1 MEKYKTLLDVAKRQT
16 GLDDFGVDAFRE
28 GLEILVNALRGEANL
43 NARGEAVLRER
54 IIGHLS
60 QRLQVEDWYRRF
72 PEVDEELLLAPLI
85 GISLPRT
92 GSTVLSF
99 LLAQDP
105 DARSLRRAEA
115 ASPCPPPAMLS
126 GAQQRA
132 AQVNAGQPPE
142 GFKPHVP
149 SGEDAPAEC
158 QDLMALDFKSQIFQ
172 AFAQI
177 PSYSNWLLEAD
188 LTSTYLYE
196 RRVLKLL
203 QWRRPAQPWR
213 LKCPTHLVYLEQ
225 LNEAFPDAR
234 FVMTHRAPSEVIP
247 SVIDV
252 YCDIAGT
259 FTDTLD
265 AQYLAELNLH
275 HWAVG
280 MQRALAFRDAQG
292 HAARFYDIDFTAMND
307 DPIAQ
312 VRGLYRWLG
321 EPVSEAFENGM
332 ALWWQHNA
340 VTREASAVRREAVAY
355 NIEDGRMRALFADYI
370 QRMRL
375 VGRGSSSA

>member
-1 MEKYKTLLDVAKRQT
+1 VETHKRLLDVAKRQT
-16 GLDDFGVDAFRE
+16 GLDDFGVDSFRE
-28 GLEILVNALRGEANL
+28 GLEILVNALRREANL
-43 NARGEAVLRER
+43 NARGEAVLRDR
-54 IIGHLS
+54 IVGHLS

-72 PEVDEELLLAPLI
+72 PEIDEEPLVAPLI

-92 GSTVLSF
+92 GSTVLSC

-105 DARSLRRAEA
+105 GARSLRRAEA
-115 ASPCPPPAMLS
+115 ASPCPPPAMVS
-126 GAQQRA
+126 DAGRSA
-132 AQVNAGQPPE
+132 AQPLASRAE
-142 GFKPHVP
+142 GLKPHVP

-177 PSYSNWLLEAD
+177 PSYSDWLLDAD
-188 LTSTYLYE
+188 LTSTYVYE
-196 RRVLKLL
+196 RRTLKLL

-213 LKCPTHLVYLEQ
+213 LKCPTHLVYLEH
-225 LNEAFPDAR
+225 LDRAFPDAR

-275 HWAVG
+275 HWSVG
-280 MQRALAFRDAQG
+280 MRRALAFRDTAG
-292 HAARFYDIDFTAMND
+292 REARFHDIDFPAMND
-307 DPIAQ
+307 DPIEQ

-321 EPVSEAFENGM
+321 EPVSEAFAAGM
-332 ALWWQHNA
+332 ARWWRQNA
-340 VTREASAVRREAVAY
+340 ESREASAGRGRFQYAIDE
-355 NIEDGRMRALFADYI
+355 GRMHALFADYT
-370 QRMRL
+370 QRLGLAGQGKAR
-375 VGRGSSSA
+375 A